1 MTTEILI
8 TILLMLARVE
18 QPRLDAT
25 KHARYIDG
33 VRRMASAYVEV
44 GKEGALVSPV
54 ADAALLAAIG
64 YEESRH
70 RPYIEDGD
78 CAHPMVGPK
87 VCDSIGP
94 MQISRAINRWPEFPQ
109 FASVRP
115 EYLRSPS
122 DSVAIAYGMLLHY
135 KTKCRRGP
143 DVWLSAYA
151 MGRCPA
157 HSAIKLG
164 RRRAALAWAI
174 AHAAGSDDLPR
185 IVAPD
190 AKTRRKVDSL
200 TTDESLE

>member
-18 QPRLDAT
+18 QPNLDAT

-33 VRRMASAYVEV
+33 VRQMAAAYVEV
-44 GKEGALVSPV
+44 GKESALISPV

-78 CAHPMVGPK
+78 CAYPMVGPK

-94 MQISRAINRWPEFPQ
+94 MQLSRAITRWPEFPQ
-109 FASVRP
+109 FASTKP
-115 EYLRSPS
+115 EHMRHAMS
-122 DSVAIAYGMLLHY
+122 SVAIAYDILAHY
-135 KTKCRRGP
+135 KAKCRRGP

-151 MGRCPA
+151 MGRCPKQP
-157 HSAIKLG
+157 IKLG

-185 IVAPD
+185 VVAPD
-190 AKTRRKVDSL
+190 AKTRRKVDAI
-200 TTDESLE
+200 TTDEVSE